1 MDCCL
6 PYPSVHQPQRDAEWR
21 RDLIPVR
28 PPMPDTVRPDGG
40 CPEAADGQSAD
51 RSGSSKTR
59 LLLSRPA
66 LRVPSRTVTDAD
78 VAVCSR
84 GSWSAHANAM
94 GPGYLYCA
102 RGGFASDDICTV
114 PMVSCSVDPSRRA
127 SRDSRERLWCRAAR
141 GGCGSNDLPRQ
152 GQNLDPVVVAMGNSG
167 SPRQPATQ
175 SRLVADEGPVHR
187 SPVLVQAVR
196 DTPRR

>member
-1 MDCCL
+1 MA
-6 PYPSVHQPQRDAEWR
+6 P
-21 RDLIPVR
+21 DLIPVR

-102 RGGFASDDICTV
+102 RRGFASDDVCTL

-127 SRDSRERLWCRAAR
+127 NRDSRERDYGVVLLGGVWEQRPAKTRPKSRSCRGRHGQLWFASPACDPEPPCGRRGPGTPQPRA
-141 GGCGSNDLPRQ
+141 GP
-152 GQNLDPVVVAMGNSG
+152 SG
-167 SPRQPATQ
+167 SGHAPE
-175 SRLVADEGPVHR
+175 VAA
-187 SPVLVQAVR
+187 Q
-196 DTPRR
+196 